1 MSEIKVENHEIV
13 IPGDLLAEG
22 EFRCGDGVV
31 KRGNCYY
38 STLVGLFQD
47 KGDFIQV
54 KSLKG
59 KYFPRPGD
67 LVIGKI
73 IEVGLTSWLVDIGSP
88 YFAILSGNNAT
99 EKRFDPV
106 KDDARKIFDVGDI
119 ILTKII
125 SFDRTKDPTIITNE
139 RGLGKLR
146 GGRIIEIEAAH
157 IPRVIGKKGTMIN
170 MVKRLTRTQIITGQ
184 NGRIWVQGKKID
196 DELKAIESI
205 KKIEL
210 EAHTQGLTDRIR
222 EMLSNNQQTTL
233 GDE

>member
-1 MSEIKVENHEIV
+1 MSKIALENHAIV

-22 EFRCGDGVV
+22 TIRCGEGVI
-31 KRGNCYY
+31 KRENFYY
-38 STLVGLFQD
+38 STVVGLFQD
-47 KGDFIQV
+47 KGDYIQV

-73 IEVGLTSWLVDIGSP
+73 VEVGLTNWLIDIGSP
-88 YFAILSGNNAT
+88 YFAVLLANNAT
-99 EKRFDPV
+99 EKKFDPV
-106 KDDARKIFDVGDI
+106 KDDARRIFSIGDI
-119 ILTKII
+119 ILTKIV
-125 SFDRTKDPTIITNE
+125 SFDRTRDPQVITNE

-184 NGRIWVQGKKID
+184 NGRIWIQGKKKE

-210 EAHTQGLTDRIR
+210 EAHTRGLTDRIR
-222 EMLSNNQQTTL
+222 DMLSENNNN
-233 GDE
+233 EIR

>member
-1 MSEIKVENHEIV
+1 MSKIALENHAIV
-13 IPGDLLAEG
+13 VPGDLLAEG
-22 EFRCGDGVV
+22 TIRYGEGVIQ
-31 KRGNCYY
+31 RGNNYY
-38 STLVGLFQD
+38 STVVGLFQD

-59 KYFPRPGD
+59 KYVPRPGD

-73 IEVGLTSWLVDIGSP
+73 VEVGLTNWLIDIGSP
-88 YFAILSGNNAT
+88 YFAVLLANNAT
-99 EKRFDPV
+99 EKKFDPV
-106 KDDARKIFDVGDI
+106 KDDARKIFSVGDV

-125 SFDRTKDPTIITNE
+125 SFDRTRDPQVITNE

-184 NGRIWVQGKKID
+184 NRRIWIQGKKKE

-222 EMLSNNQQTTL
+222 DMLSENNN
-233 GDE
+233 DNEI

>member
-1 MSEIKVENHEIV
+1 MSDIKIKNHEIV

-22 EFRCGDGVV
+22 SIKYGEGIVR
-31 KRGNCYY
+31 RGNSYF
-38 STLVGLFQD
+38 STIVGLFQD

-54 KSLKG
+54 KALKG
-59 KYFPRPGD
+59 KYLPRPGD
-67 LVIGKI
+67 LVIGKV
-73 IEVGLTSWLVDIGSP
+73 IEVGLTNWIVDVGSP
-88 YFAILSGNNAT
+88 YLANLSASNAT

-106 KDDARKIFDVGDI
+106 KDDTRKIFDVGDV

-125 SFDRTKDPTIITNE
+125 SFDRTRDPQVITNE

-146 GGRIIEIEAAH
+146 GGRVIEIEAAH

-184 NGRIWVQGKKID
+184 NGRIWIHGKKKE
-196 DELKAIESI
+196 DEDKAIESI
-205 KKIEL
+205 RKIEL

-222 EMLSNNQQTTL
+222 EMLSNNQT
-233 GDE
+233 ENVV

>member
-1 MSEIKVENHEIV
+1 MSKIMVENHEIV
-13 IPGDLLAEG
+13 IPGDKIAEG
-22 EFRCGDGVV
+22 EYRYGEGVV
-31 KRGNCYY
+31 KRGNEYY

-54 KSLKG
+54 KALKG
-59 KYFPRPGD
+59 KYVPRPGD

-73 IEVGLTSWLVDIGSP
+73 IEVGLTSWLVNIGAP
-88 YFAILSGNNAT
+88 YSAILSANNAT

-106 KDDARKIFDVGDI
+106 KDDTRRIFDVGDI
-119 ILTKII
+119 ILTKIV
-125 SFDRTKDPTIITNE
+125 SFDRTRDPSIITNE

-146 GGRIIEIEAAH
+146 GGRLIEIEAAH

-184 NGRIWVQGKKID
+184 NGRIWVQGKKIE

-205 KKIEL
+205 RKIEL

-222 EMLSNNQQTTL
+222 DMLSNSQ
-233 GDE
+233 

>member
-1 MSEIKVENHEIV
+1 MSVIKVKNHEIV

-22 EFRCGDGVV
+22 NFKYGEGVIR
-31 KRGNCYY
+31 KGNVYY

-47 KGDFIQV
+47 KGEFIQV

-59 KYFPRPGD
+59 KYIPRPGD

-73 IEVGLTSWLVDIGSP
+73 VEVGLTNWIVDVGAP
-88 YFAILSGNNAT
+88 YSAVLLANNAT

-106 KDDARKIFDVGDI
+106 KDDTRKIFDIGDI
-119 ILTKII
+119 ILTKIA
-125 SFDRTKDPTIITNE
+125 SFDRTRDPSILTNE

-146 GGRIIEIEAAH
+146 GGRVIEIEAAH

-184 NGRIWVQGKKID
+184 NGRIWIQGKKPE
-196 DELKAIESI
+196 DEIKAIESI
-205 KKIEL
+205 TKIEL

-222 EMLSNNQQTTL
+222 DMLSNGQT
-233 GDE
+233 ENEK

>member
-1 MSEIKVENHEIV
+1 MSEVKVKNHEIV

-22 EFRCGDGVV
+22 SIRYGEGVIR
-31 KRGNCYY
+31 RGNLYY
-38 STLVGLFQD
+38 STIVGLFQD

-54 KSLKG
+54 KALKG
-59 KYFPRPGD
+59 KYLPRPGD
-67 LVIGKI
+67 LVIGMI
-73 IEVGLTSWLVDIGSP
+73 IEVGLTNWIVDIGSP
-88 YFAILSGNNAT
+88 YSAVLSANNAT

-106 KDDARKIFDVGDI
+106 KDDARKIFNIGDI

-125 SFDRTKDPTIITNE
+125 SFDRTRDPQIITNE

-146 GGRIIEIEAAH
+146 GGRVMEIEAAH

-170 MVKRLTRTQIITGQ
+170 MVKKLTRTQIITGQ
-184 NGRIWVQGKKID
+184 NGRIWIQGKKTE
-196 DELKAIESI
+196 DELKAIETI

-222 EMLSNNQQTTL
+222 EMLSNDQT
-233 GDE
+233 ESEV

>member
-1 MSEIKVENHEIV
+1 MSKIVVENHEIV
-13 IPGDLLAEG
+13 IPGDLIAEG
-22 EFRCGDGVV
+22 EYRYGEGVV
-31 KRGNCYY
+31 KRGKEYY

-54 KSLKG
+54 KALKG
-59 KYFPRPGD
+59 KYIPRPGD

-73 IEVGLTSWLVDIGSP
+73 IEVGLTSWIVNIGAP
-88 YFAILSGNNAT
+88 YSAILIANNAT

-106 KDDARKIFDVGDI
+106 KDDTRRIFDVGDI
-119 ILTKII
+119 ILTKIA
-125 SFDRTKDPTIITNE
+125 SFDRTRDPSILTNE

-146 GGRIIEIEAAH
+146 GGRLIEIEAAH

-184 NGRIWVQGKKID
+184 NGRIWVQGKKVE
-196 DELKAIESI
+196 DELKAIEVI
-205 KKIEL
+205 RKIEL

-222 EMLSNNQQTTL
+222 DMLSNSQ
-233 GDE
+233 

>member
-1 MSEIKVENHEIV
+1 MSKIAVANHDIV

-22 EFRCGDGVV
+22 DLKYGEGVI
-31 KRGNCYY
+31 KRGSEYY
-38 STLVGLFQD
+38 STVVGLFQD
-47 KGDFIQV
+47 KGDYIQV
-54 KSLKG
+54 KALKG
-59 KYFPRPGD
+59 KYIPRPGD

-88 YFAILSGNNAT
+88 YFAFLNANNAT
-99 EKRFDPV
+99 ERKFDPV
-106 KDDARKIFDVGDI
+106 KDDTRKIYGIGDI
-119 ILTKII
+119 ILTKIA
-125 SFDRTKDPTIITNE
+125 SFDRTKDPSVITNE

-184 NGRIWVQGKKID
+184 NGRIWIQGKKTE
-196 DELKAIESI
+196 DELKAIETI
-205 KKIEL
+205 RKIEL

-222 EMLSNNQQTTL
+222 DMLSNN
-233 GDE
+233 

>member
-1 MSEIKVENHEIV
+1 MSKVMVENHAIV
-13 IPGDLLAEG
+13 IPGDKIAEG
-22 EFRCGDGVV
+22 EYRYGEGVV
-31 KRGNCYY
+31 KRGNEYY

-54 KSLKG
+54 KALKG
-59 KYFPRPGD
+59 KYLPRPGD
-67 LVIGKI
+67 LVIGKV
-73 IEVGLTSWLVDIGSP
+73 IEVGLTSWVVDIGSP
-88 YFAILSGNNAT
+88 YTAILSANNAT

-106 KDDARKIFDVGDI
+106 KDDTRRIFDVGDI
-119 ILTKII
+119 ILTKIV
-125 SFDRTKDPTIITNE
+125 SFDRTRDPSIITNE

-146 GGRIIEIEAAH
+146 GGRLIEIEAAH

-184 NGRIWVQGKKID
+184 NGRIWVQGKKVE

-205 KKIEL
+205 RKIEL

-222 EMLSNNQQTTL
+222 DMLSNSQ
-233 GDE
+233 

>member
-1 MSEIKVENHEIV
+1 MSKVMVENHEIV
-13 IPGDLLAEG
+13 IPGDLIAEG
-22 EFRCGDGVV
+22 EYRYGEGVV
-31 KRGNCYY
+31 KRGKEYY

-54 KSLKG
+54 KALKG
-59 KYFPRPGD
+59 KYIPRPGD
-67 LVIGKI
+67 LVIGKV
-73 IEVGLTSWLVDIGSP
+73 IEVGLTSWVVNIGSP
-88 YFAILSGNNAT
+88 YSAILSANNAT

-106 KDDARKIFDVGDI
+106 KDDTRRIFDVGDI
-119 ILTKII
+119 ILTKIA
-125 SFDRTKDPTIITNE
+125 SFDRTRDPSILTNE

-146 GGRIIEIEAAH
+146 GGRLIEIEAAH

-184 NGRIWVQGKKID
+184 NGRIWVQGKKIE

-205 KKIEL
+205 RKIEL

-222 EMLSNNQQTTL
+222 DMLSNNQ
-233 GDE
+233 

>member
-1 MSEIKVENHEIV
+1 MSKIALENHAIV
-13 IPGDLLAEG
+13 IPGDILAEG
-22 EFRCGDGVV
+22 NVRYGEGII
-31 KRGNCYY
+31 KRGDYYY
-38 STLVGLFQD
+38 STVVGLFQD

-59 KYFPRPGD
+59 KYVPRSGD

-73 IEVGLTSWLVDIGSP
+73 IEVGLTNWIIDIGSP
-88 YFAILSGNNAT
+88 YFAVLLANNAT
-99 EKRFDPV
+99 EKKFDPV
-106 KDDARKIFDVGDI
+106 KDDARRIFNVGDI
-119 ILTKII
+119 ILTKIV
-125 SFDRTKDPTIITNE
+125 SFDRTRDPQVITNE

-184 NGRIWVQGKKID
+184 NGRIWIQGKKKE

-222 EMLSNNQQTTL
+222 DMLSENNNN
-233 GDE
+233 EIR

>member
-1 MSEIKVENHEIV
+1 MSKIALENHAIV
-13 IPGDLLAEG
+13 IPGDVLAEG
-22 EFRCGDGVV
+22 TIRIGEGVI
-31 KRGNCYY
+31 KRGNFYY
-38 STLVGLFQD
+38 STVVGLFQD

-59 KYFPRPGD
+59 KYLPRPGD

-73 IEVGLTSWLVDIGSP
+73 IEVGLTNWIIDIGSP
-88 YFAILSGNNAT
+88 YFAVLLANNAT
-99 EKRFDPV
+99 EKKFDPV
-106 KDDARKIFDVGDI
+106 KDDARRIFSVGDI
-119 ILTKII
+119 ILTKIS
-125 SFDRTKDPTIITNE
+125 SFDRTRDPQVITNE

-184 NGRIWVQGKKID
+184 NGRIWIQGKKNE
-196 DELKAIESI
+196 DEIKAIEVI

-222 EMLSNNQQTTL
+222 DMLSENNNN
-233 GDE
+233 

>member
-1 MSEIKVENHEIV
+1 MSEVKIKNHEIV

-22 EFRCGDGVV
+22 TLRYGDGVIR
-31 KRGNCYY
+31 RGNLYY
-38 STLVGLFQD
+38 STIVGLFQD

-54 KSLKG
+54 KALKG
-59 KYFPRPGD
+59 KYLPRPGD
-67 LVIGKI
+67 LVIGKVV
-73 IEVGLTSWLVDIGSP
+73 EVGLTNWIVDVGSP
-88 YFAILSGNNAT
+88 YSAVLSANNAT

-106 KDDARKIFDVGDI
+106 KDDTRRIFDIGDI
-119 ILTKII
+119 ILTKIM
-125 SFDRTKDPTIITNE
+125 SFDRTRDPQILTNE

-146 GGRIIEIEAAH
+146 GGRLVEIEAAH

-184 NGRIWVQGKKID
+184 NGRIWVQGKKIE
-196 DELKAIESI
+196 DETKAIETI

-222 EMLSNNQQTTL
+222 EMLSNGQT
-233 GDE
+233 ENEV

>member
-1 MSEIKVENHEIV
+1 MSDIKVKNHDIV

-22 EFRCGDGVV
+22 SIKHGEGVIR
-31 KRGNCYY
+31 RGNSYY

-47 KGDFIQV
+47 KGEFIQV
-54 KSLKG
+54 KALKG
-59 KYFPRPGD
+59 KYIPRPGD

-73 IEVGLTSWLVDIGSP
+73 IEVGLTNWNVEIGSP
-88 YFAILSGNNAT
+88 YSANLSASNAT

-106 KDDARKIFDVGDI
+106 KDDTRKIFDVGDI
-119 ILTKII
+119 ILTKIA
-125 SFDRTKDPTIITNE
+125 SFDRTRDPNVLTNE

-146 GGRIIEIEAAH
+146 GGRVIEIEASH

-184 NGRIWVQGKKID
+184 NGRIWIQGKKVE
-196 DELKAIESI
+196 DEIKAIESI
-205 KKIEL
+205 RKIEL

-222 EMLSNNQQTTL
+222 EMLSNNQT
-233 GDE
+233 ESVV

>member
-1 MSEIKVENHEIV
+1 MSKIALENHAIV

-22 EFRCGDGVV
+22 TIRYGEGVI
-31 KRGNCYY
+31 KRGNFYY
-38 STLVGLFQD
+38 STVVGLFQD

-59 KYFPRPGD
+59 KYLPRPGD
-67 LVIGKI
+67 LVIGKVV
-73 IEVGLTSWLVDIGSP
+73 EVGLTNWIIDIGSP
-88 YFAILSGNNAT
+88 YYAVLLANNAT

-106 KDDARKIFDVGDI
+106 KDDARKIFSVGDI

-125 SFDRTKDPTIITNE
+125 SFDRTRDPQVITNE

-184 NGRIWVQGKKID
+184 NGRIWIQGKKNE

-222 EMLSNNQQTTL
+222 DMLSENNNN
-233 GDE
+233 EIR

>member
-1 MSEIKVENHEIV
+1 MSKVLIENHEIV

-22 EFRCGDGVV
+22 NFKYGEGVI
-31 KRGNCYY
+31 KRGNQFY
-38 STLVGLFQD
+38 STTVGLFQD
-47 KGDFIQV
+47 KGEFIQV
-54 KSLKG
+54 KALKG
-59 KYFPRPGD
+59 KYIPRPGD

-73 IEVGLTSWLVDIGSP
+73 LEVGLTSWVVDIGSP
-88 YFAILSGNNAT
+88 YTAILNANNAT
-99 EKRFDPV
+99 ERRFDPV
-106 KDDARKIFDVGDI
+106 KDDTRKIFNVGDI

-125 SFDRTKDPTIITNE
+125 NFDRTRDPSIITNE

-146 GGRIIEIEAAH
+146 GGRLIEIEATH

-196 DELKAIESI
+196 DELKAIEAI
-205 KKIEL
+205 RKIEL

-222 EMLSNNQQTTL
+222 EMLANNN
-233 GDE
+233 

>member
-1 MSEIKVENHEIV
+1 MVENHEIV
-13 IPGDLLAEG
+13 IPGDLIAEG
-22 EFRCGDGVV
+22 EYRCGEGVV
-31 KRGNCYY
+31 KRGNGYY

-54 KSLKG
+54 KALKG
-59 KYFPRPGD
+59 KYIPRPGD
-67 LVIGKI
+67 LVIGKV
-73 IEVGLTSWLVDIGSP
+73 IEVGLTNWIVNIGAP
-88 YFAILSGNNAT
+88 YSAILIANNAT

-106 KDDARKIFDVGDI
+106 KDDTRRIFDVGDI
-119 ILTKII
+119 ILTKIA
-125 SFDRTKDPTIITNE
+125 SFDRTRDPSILTNE

-146 GGRIIEIEAAH
+146 GGRLIEIEAAH

-184 NGRIWVQGKKID
+184 NGRIWVQGKKKE

-205 KKIEL
+205 RKIEL

-222 EMLSNNQQTTL
+222 DMLSNNQ
-233 GDE
+233 